1 MKMDILKIEDTDD
14 GGAIVTIE
22 VDRDMLHLA
31 FQQFLNQAIME
42 KVDETFIEAAT
53 REVFEEDELLTE
65 SDQSTEEDFE
75 IDKEWK
81 ELLKATDDDE
91 LDHAVRGMD
100 SNTNTDWGGSF
111 TYPHER

>member
-42 KVDETFIEAAT
+42 KVDATFIEAAT

-65 SDQSTEEDFE
+65 SDQSTEEEF
-75 IDKEWK
+75 IPNKEWK
-81 ELLKATDDDE
+81 ESLRAFVGLSNDE
-91 LDHAVRGMD
+91 ERA
-100 SNTNTDWGGSF
+100 NTDWGGSF